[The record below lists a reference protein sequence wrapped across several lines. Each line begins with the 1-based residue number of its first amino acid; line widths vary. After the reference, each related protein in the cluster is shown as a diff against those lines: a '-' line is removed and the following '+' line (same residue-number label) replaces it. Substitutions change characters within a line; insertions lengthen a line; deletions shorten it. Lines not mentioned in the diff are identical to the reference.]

1 MSSIKNEL
9 IDSLNNNHS
18 LEGMTQLNMDN
29 LDDIS
34 NIIGTQLGFEMA
46 KLKPDTS
53 KMLKYQ
59 TLMGKIVV
67 MKTELKSIES
77 NN

>member
-1 MSSIKNEL
+1 MSMIKNEF
-9 IDSLNNNHS
+9 INSLNNNQS
-18 LEGMTQLNMDN
+18 IEGMTLLNIN
-29 LDDIS
+29 ELDDIN

-59 TLMGKIVV
+59 ELMGKIVI
-67 MKTELKSIES
+67 MKTELKPIES
-77 NN
+77 

>member
-1 MSSIKNEL
+1 MSMMKNEF
-9 IDSLNNNHS
+9 INSLNNNQS
-18 LEGMTQLNMDN
+18 IEGMTLLDINE
-29 LDDIS
+29 LDDIN

-53 KMLKYQ
+53 KMMRYQ
-59 TLMGKIVV
+59 SLMGKIVI

-77 NN
+77 

>member
-1 MSSIKNEL
+1 MAMMKNEF
-9 IDSLNNNHS
+9 INSLNNNQS
-18 LEGMTQLNMDN
+18 IEGMTLLDINE
-29 LDDIS
+29 LDDLN

-59 TLMGKIVV
+59 TLMGKIVI

-77 NN
+77 

>member
-1 MSSIKNEL
+1 MSMMKNEF
-9 IDSLNNNHS
+9 INSLNNNQS
-18 LEGMTQLNMDN
+18 IEGMTLLDINE
-29 LDDIS
+29 LDDIN

-59 TLMGKIVV
+59 TLMGKIVI

-77 NN
+77 

>member
-1 MSSIKNEL
+1 MSMMKNEF
-9 IDSLNNNHS
+9 INSLNNNQS
-18 LEGMTQLNMDN
+18 IEGMTLLNIN
-29 LDDIS
+29 ELDDIN

-59 TLMGKIVV
+59 ELMGKIVI
-67 MKTELKSIES
+67 MKTELKPIES
-77 NN
+77 

>member
-1 MSSIKNEL
+1 MSAIKNEL
-9 IDSLNNNHS
+9 IDSLNNNRS
-18 LEGMTQLNMDN
+18 LEGMTQLDLYE
-29 LDDIS
+29 LDDIN

-59 TLMGKIVV
+59 TLMGKIVI

-77 NN
+77 

>member
-1 MSSIKNEL
+1 MSMMKNEF
-9 IDSLNNNHS
+9 INSLNNNQS
-18 LEGMTQLNMDN
+18 IEGMTLLDINE
-29 LDDIS
+29 LDDIN

-59 TLMGKIVV
+59 TLMGKIVI
-67 MKTELKSIES
+67 MKTELKHTES
-77 NN
+77 NQ

>member
-1 MSSIKNEL
+1 MSMMKNEF
-9 IDSLNNNHS
+9 INSLNNNQS
-18 LEGMTQLNMDN
+18 IEGMTLLDINE
-29 LDDIS
+29 LDDIN

-53 KMLKYQ
+53 KMMKYQ
-59 TLMGKIVV
+59 SLMGKIVI

-77 NN
+77 

>member
-9 IDSLNNNHS
+9 INSLNNNQP

-29 LDDIS
+29 LDDIN

-46 KLKPDTS
+46 KIKPSTS

-59 TLMGKIVV
+59 TLMGKIVI
-67 MKTELKSIES
+67 MKTQLEHIES
-77 NN
+77 

>member
-1 MSSIKNEL
+1 MSMMKNEF
-9 IDSLNNNHS
+9 INSLNNNQS
-18 LEGMTQLNMDN
+18 IEGMTLLDINE
-29 LDDIS
+29 LDDIN

-53 KMLKYQ
+53 KMMKYQ
-59 TLMGKIVV
+59 TLMGKIVI

-77 NN
+77 

>member
-1 MSSIKNEL
+1 MSMIKNEF
-9 IDSLNNNHS
+9 INSLNNNQS
-18 LEGMTQLNMDN
+18 IEGMTLLDINE
-29 LDDIS
+29 LDDIN

-59 TLMGKIVV
+59 TLMGKIVI

-77 NN
+77 

>member
-1 MSSIKNEL
+1 MSMIKNEF
-9 IDSLNNNHS
+9 INSLNNNQS
-18 LEGMTQLNMDN
+18 IEGMTLLDINE
-29 LDDIS
+29 LDDIN

-59 TLMGKIVV
+59 TLMCKIVI
-67 MKTELKSIES
+67 MKTELKPIES
-77 NN
+77 